1 MQKLVFALNMIS
13 SPILAI
19 LVIVLGCVYSVVSKC
34 YGMEPS
40 TAAGIVGAGIG
51 LLTGQVLASTRS
63 QLADGNPGSASGS
76 QVTEK
81 PSGDAAFPSSSTATQ
96 QPRQ

>member
-19 LVIVLGCVYSVVSKC
+19 LVIVLGCIYSVVCKQ

-40 TAAGIVGAGIG
+40 TSAGIVGAGIG

-63 QLADGNPGSASGS
+63 QLADGHPSTAIGS
-76 QVTEK
+76 QITEK
-81 PSGDAAFPSSSTATQ
+81 PLGDATFHGPATPTQ
-96 QPRQ
+96 QPK